1 MRLYLLP
8 ISTRRTLLYCQRLN
22 TGAAEKQTLPD
33 KIQSKVVRT
42 WAAWERKEDGWQK
55 KIVNYGNHIFRR
67 IPYEEWGLK
76 SVPPLSQSRKEAEL
90 RGTEKVEVVY
100 PKSLLAMDKV
110 PKILEKLATER
121 EGLHKKRLLWCFIG
135 MPFTIPVGLLPVVPN
150 LPFFYLAY
158 RAWSHWK
165 ALSGGKHIKFLLQ
178 KNLIT
183 LTPSAIVDEVYAH
196 QTYPLPSTPEPT
208 TGPGAEK
215 VGDLGPP
222 PDIKTPNP
230 DGETMLLSQANG
242 KKMTQALDLPQ
253 LEVELERAIWQVETA
268 IKKRN
273 AGLMKGGL
281 GGDET
286 PSSQPEKD
294 ETMTTAEKDETTTT
308 DKEVDSKKTQ

>member
-22 TGAAEKQTLPD
+22 TGAVEKQTLSD
-33 KIQSKVVRT
+33 RIQTKVVRT
-42 WAAWERKEDGWQK
+42 WADWERKEDGVQK
-55 KIVNYGNHIFRR
+55 KIVNWGNYIFRR

-100 PKSLLAMDKV
+100 PESLLAKDKV
-110 PKILEKLATER
+110 STILEKLATER
-121 EGLHKKRLLWCFIG
+121 EGLHKQRLLWCFIG
-135 MPFTIPVGLLPVVPN
+135 MPITAPIGILPVVPN

-178 KNLIT
+178 NNLLT
-183 LTPSAIVDEVYAH
+183 LTPSPIVDAVYAN
-196 QTYPLPSTPEPT
+196 QKYPLPSTPEPT
-208 TGPGAEK
+208 TNPGAEK
-215 VGDLGPP
+215 LGGLDSS

-230 DGETMLLSQANG
+230 EGETMLLSQANG

-273 AGLMKGGL
+273 EEL
-281 GGDET
+281 GSHT
-286 PSSQPEKD
+286 PQPESD
-294 ETMTTAEKDETTTT
+294 DATTVKQE
-308 DKEVDSKKTQ
+308 DKKSQ